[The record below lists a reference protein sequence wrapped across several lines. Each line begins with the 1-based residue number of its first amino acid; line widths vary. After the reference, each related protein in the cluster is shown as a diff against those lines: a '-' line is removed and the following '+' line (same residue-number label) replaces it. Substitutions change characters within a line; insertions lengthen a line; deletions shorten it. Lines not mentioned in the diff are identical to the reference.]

1 MAKIET
7 EPTIYQAFVQAQMEF
22 NKAIKSATNPHLKSK
37 YADLGS
43 VLDAVTPALYKN
55 DLALLQVTHE
65 FSGGVCVETLILHTS
80 GSQLSGGKLSVP
92 ATKQDPQ
99 GYGSALTY
107 ARRYSLMATLG
118 VATEDDDGHSASQPY
133 KPKQQQAKPA
143 SQPVAQPTQP
153 ALTEQQAWRNDALA
167 WITNAL
173 QTKEYKEAWNGEA
186 IRVLLGKTSGEATEA
201 ELGALMATMQA
212 LPWGGDTITEYHN
225 HLGGTA

>member
-1 MAKIET
+1 MAKIDS

-22 NKAIKSATNPHLKSK
+22 NKATKSATNPHLKSK

-43 VLDAVTPALYKN
+43 VLDAVTPALHKN
-55 DLALLQVTHE
+55 GLALLQVTHE

-92 ATKQDPQ
+92 ASKQDAQ

-143 SQPVAQPTQP
+143 SQPVAQPVQETQKEVYRKWI
-153 ALTEQQAWRNDALA
+153 AEIVQSGTYSTWTAETVTTLLGGKLTKDASEHELEALA
-167 WITNAL
+167 KTIEAL
-173 QTKEYKEAWNGEA
+173 PNGGDIFE
-186 IRVLLGKTSGEATEA
+186 KYA
-201 ELGALMATMQA
+201 ELKGA
-212 LPWGGDTITEYHN
+212 
-225 HLGGTA
+225 TA